1 MKITVLE
8 SSPHKNGA
16 SNTLAGYFIK
26 GAEEAGHSVTVIDLV
41 RVKAECCRGCYVG
54 EQMQRC
60 IIKDDFSRIE
70 KELEHSDMI
79 VYVTP
84 VYYYLMAA
92 SLKASIDRLHCFE
105 PKLHGLKSLL
115 IATSHRTDNQ
125 VMHYLEDFY
134 NGLVEYLEY
143 DNKGAILAKGCYD
156 VASVQDS
163 PYAKHAYQIGKS
175 L

>member
-1 MKITVLE
+1 MKIIILE

-26 GAEEAGHSVTVIDLV
+26 GAEEAGHSVTVIDV
-41 RVKAECCRGCYVG
+41 ARMKMESCRGCYAG
-54 EQMQRC
+54 EKMQRC
-60 IIKDDFSRIE
+60 VIHDDFSRIE

-92 SLKASIDRLHCFE
+92 PLKAAIDRLHCFE
-105 PKLHGLKSLL
+105 PKLHGMKSLL
-115 IATSHRTDNQ
+115 IATAHRTDDQ
-125 VMHYLEDFY
+125 VMHFLEEFY
-134 NGLVEYLEY
+134 NSLVEYLEY
-143 DNKGAILAKGCYD
+143 NDQGAILAKGCYD
-156 VASVQDS
+156 VESVQHS
-163 PYAKHAYQIGKS
+163 PYAEQAYQLGKS